1 MSVHMSRYIYM
12 CVGGGGGGGGV
23 GGCVCKTLKVKKQSL
38 LR

>member
-12 CVGGGGGGGGV
+12 CVGGGV